1 MSRKY
6 RNYGR
11 TIEPRRPR
19 SAPRN
24 GRKRKDD
31 DDEANLVL
39 ASPPPPRPELRR
51 ALRRD
56 CSRKGRADSRRML
69 VTARNDNLVSAGS
82 HGRAEP
88 NRAEPCRAEPSRAES
103 SRTRRGRDD
112 RNPRRWNFVDRGRRR
127 ETRRTL
133 RADNTALITVVATG
147 DKNHSALSHLA
158 GTIARL
164 VFKYLKP
171 AHTR

>member
-88 NRAEPCRAEPSRAES
+88 NRAEPCRAEPSRVES
-103 SRTRRGRDD
+103 HAAREGRSKSATLEFRRPRPPAGDAAYTPRRQYRVNYRRRDRRQKSLGAVAPGRDN
-112 RNPRRWNFVDRGRRR
+112 R
-127 ETRRTL
+127 
-133 RADNTALITVVATG
+133 
-147 DKNHSALSHLA
+147 SAGIQVS
-158 GTIARL
+158 
-164 VFKYLKP
+164 
-171 AHTR
+171 